1 MPGGVRLQAAAV
13 RDSARVRR
21 IRRSV
26 VSTSRA
32 EGEGLLRPRVKCVEE
47 RDEARDLGEALVRG
61 FSSTPDNSRPMP
73 SKYRPS
79 ASRRSA
85 VVHGAKA
92 RRRDVVQLEAAA
104 PASVQAAARDHY
116 PSAVPFRQRFKTP
129 ERASDEDGAGVVSGR
144 KRRRGARACPP
155 SSSRSSRVASCL
167 TTRIRRCVAVHDP
180 PAPNSRSPPSLAA
193 HLTQPRERAV
203 GATSALPAMNPE
215 NQIPTLLWT
224 RQGRRAAPRTR

>member
-1 MPGGVRLQAAAV
+1 MESMPGGVRLQAAAV
-13 RDSARVRR
+13 RDSARVWLM
-21 IRRSV
+21 RRSV

-85 VVHGAKA
+85 VVRGAKA

-129 ERASDEDGAGVVSGR
+129 ERASDEDGAGVVSRR
-144 KRRRGARACPP
+144 KRRRGARALELVRRPHRAHPESQAASQLGFAAVWP
-155 SSSRSSRVASCL
+155 S
-167 TTRIRRCVAVHDP
+167 TTRRRPTLA
-180 PAPNSRSPPSLAA
+180 RLRLSPPISLNLA
-193 HLTQPRERAV
+193 REL
-203 GATSALPAMNPE
+203 SARHPHFRP
-215 NQIPTLLWT
+215 
-224 RQGRRAAPRTR
+224 